1 MAFNA
6 KIPYSDLPR
15 LPPEVDVETK
25 TILKE
30 TIAARSALKVDC
42 GGPPFP
48 PPLSL
53 APTQFLRYN
62 SYQILTRRYTMETVR
77 LSSPKLE
84 LAWVLSSSSGYNL
97 TRKVVTERLRH
108 IMGLPTI
115 DAEDA
120 VQVAQA
126 INWYENGMDFA
137 DALHLASSC
146 EVKGFATLDGKMSR
160 KALQIAPTQ
169 NILLV
174 K

>member
-1 MAFNA
+1 MIA
-6 KIPYSDLPR
+6 
-15 LPPEVDVETK
+15 VDTN
-25 TILKE
+25 ILVRYAVKDDKRQ
-30 TIAARSALKVDC
+30 TALATSFIADNECRVLKSV
-42 GGPPFP
+42 
-48 PPLSL
+48 
-53 APTQFLRYN
+53 
-62 SYQILTRRYTMETVR
+62 I
-77 LSSPKLE
+77 LE
-84 LAWVLSSSSGYNL
+84 LVWVLSSSSGYNL

-115 DAEDA
+115 HTEDA

-126 INWYENGMDFA
+126 INWYEKGMDFA

-174 K
+174 E

>member
-1 MAFNA
+1 MIA
-6 KIPYSDLPR
+6 
-15 LPPEVDVETK
+15 VDTN
-25 TILKE
+25 ILVRYAVKDDKRQ
-30 TIAARSALKVDC
+30 TALATSFIADHECHVLKSV
-42 GGPPFP
+42 
-48 PPLSL
+48 
-53 APTQFLRYN
+53 
-62 SYQILTRRYTMETVR
+62 I
-77 LSSPKLE
+77 LE
-84 LAWVLSSSSGYNL
+84 LVWVLSSSSGYNL

-115 DAEDA
+115 DTKDA

-126 INWYENGMDFA
+126 INWYEKGMDFA

-174 K
+174 E

>member
-1 MAFNA
+1 MIA
-6 KIPYSDLPR
+6 
-15 LPPEVDVETK
+15 VDTN
-25 TILKE
+25 ILVRYAVKDDKRQ
-30 TIAARSALKVDC
+30 TALAISFIADNECHVLKSV
-42 GGPPFP
+42 
-48 PPLSL
+48 
-53 APTQFLRYN
+53 
-62 SYQILTRRYTMETVR
+62 I
-77 LSSPKLE
+77 LE
-84 LAWVLSSSSGYNL
+84 LVWVLSSSSGYNL

-137 DALHLASSC
+137 DALHLASSW
-146 EVKGFATLDGKMSR
+146 EVKDFATLDGKMSR
-160 KALQIAPTQ
+160 KALQIALTQ

>member
-1 MAFNA
+1 MIA
-6 KIPYSDLPR
+6 
-15 LPPEVDVETK
+15 VDTN
-25 TILKE
+25 ILVRYAVKDDKRQ
-30 TIAARSALKVDC
+30 TALATSFIADNECRVLKSV
-42 GGPPFP
+42 
-48 PPLSL
+48 
-53 APTQFLRYN
+53 
-62 SYQILTRRYTMETVR
+62 I
-77 LSSPKLE
+77 LE

-108 IMGLPTI
+108 IMGLPSI
-115 DAEDA
+115 DTEDA

-126 INWYENGMDFA
+126 INWYEKGMDFA

>member
-1 MAFNA
+1 MIA
-6 KIPYSDLPR
+6 
-15 LPPEVDVETK
+15 VDTN
-25 TILKE
+25 ILVRYAVKDDKRQ
-30 TIAARSALKVDC
+30 TALATSFIADNECRVLKSV
-42 GGPPFP
+42 
-48 PPLSL
+48 
-53 APTQFLRYN
+53 
-62 SYQILTRRYTMETVR
+62 I
-77 LSSPKLE
+77 LE
-84 LAWVLSSSSGYNL
+84 LVWVLSSSSGYNL
-97 TRKVVTERLRH
+97 TRKIVTERLRH

-115 DAEDA
+115 DTEDA

-126 INWYENGMDFA
+126 INWYEKGMDFA

>member
-1 MAFNA
+1 MIA
-6 KIPYSDLPR
+6 
-15 LPPEVDVETK
+15 VDTN
-25 TILKE
+25 ILVRYAVKDDKRQ
-30 TIAARSALKVDC
+30 TALATSFIADNECYVLKSV
-42 GGPPFP
+42 
-48 PPLSL
+48 
-53 APTQFLRYN
+53 
-62 SYQILTRRYTMETVR
+62 ILGLV
-77 LSSPKLE
+77 
-84 LAWVLSSSSGYNL
+84 WVLSSSSGYNL

-115 DAEDA
+115 DTEDA

-126 INWYENGMDFA
+126 INWYERGMDFA
-137 DALHLASSC
+137 DALHLTSSC

>member
-1 MAFNA
+1 MIA
-6 KIPYSDLPR
+6 
-15 LPPEVDVETK
+15 VDTN
-25 TILKE
+25 ILVRYAVKDDKRQ
-30 TIAARSALKVDC
+30 TALATRFIADNECHVLKSV
-42 GGPPFP
+42 
-48 PPLSL
+48 
-53 APTQFLRYN
+53 
-62 SYQILTRRYTMETVR
+62 I
-77 LSSPKLE
+77 LE
-84 LAWVLSSSSGYNL
+84 LVWVLSSSSGYNL

-115 DAEDA
+115 DTEAA

-126 INWYENGMDFA
+126 INWYESGMDFA

-174 K
+174 E